1 MIYAIFREFSNNIWD
16 AMGRND
22 IHSFGRIRNA
32 DCLILIE
39 LTQIIVKLQWSVQ
52 PRCHLFFVSLQ

>member
-1 MIYAIFREFSNNIWD
+1 
-16 AMGRND
+16 MGRND

-32 DCLILIE
+32 DCWILIE
-39 LTQIIVKLQWSVQ
+39 LTLIIVKLQWSVQ